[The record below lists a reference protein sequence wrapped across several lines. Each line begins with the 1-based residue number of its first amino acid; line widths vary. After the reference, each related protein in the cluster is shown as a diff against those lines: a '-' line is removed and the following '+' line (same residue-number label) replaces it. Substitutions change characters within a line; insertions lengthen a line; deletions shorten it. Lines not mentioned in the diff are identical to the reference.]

1 MSNQD
6 KHIHFIG
13 VGGIGMSALARY
25 YLHEGWQVSGSDST
39 ESENTKKLES
49 EGAEIVYNQNNTII
63 YDSEKEPT
71 KNIDIIVYTEAMS
84 PDNPEMLAARQ
95 SGIKMLNYF
104 EALAE
109 VANEYYLIAVSGT
122 HGKTTTTA
130 MLADILEEASYD
142 PTLVVGSLRMK
153 TGSNFRAGKSKYFIA
168 EACEYKRD
176 FLHLKPDVLV
186 ITNLEHE
193 HVDYYKDLADV
204 QNAFRELAEKVPE
217 DGVVVTDLSQ
227 SSIKPVVEGLKCE
240 VVDYRE
246 YLDIKRRLTQ
256 PGVYNQLNAAA
267 AVAVATYL
275 GLESETIKVALE
287 NFAGTKR
294 RFEYKGDYN
303 NAPIYEDYAHHP
315 TEIKATISAARDKY
329 PNSKLTVVFQPHTY
343 SRTRTLFADFVVAL
357 SQADRIIMMPI
368 YAAREEN
375 QGDVSSQQIVTE
387 LQKLDKEAIHF
398 ETPEAAALEIK
409 ETVSSDDVVIVM
421 GAGNVTQIS
430 NQLI

>member
-343 SRTRTLFADFVVAL
+343 SRTKTLFADFVVAL

>member
-343 SRTRTLFADFVVAL
+343 SRTKTLFADFIAAL

>member
-1 MSNQD
+1 
-6 KHIHFIG
+6 
-13 VGGIGMSALARY
+13 MSALARY

-343 SRTRTLFADFVVAL
+343 SRTKTLFADFVVAL